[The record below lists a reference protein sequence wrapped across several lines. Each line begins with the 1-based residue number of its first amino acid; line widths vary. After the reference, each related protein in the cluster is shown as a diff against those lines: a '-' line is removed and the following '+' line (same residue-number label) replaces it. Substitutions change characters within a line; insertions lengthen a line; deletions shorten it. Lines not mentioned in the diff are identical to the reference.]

1 MSEPGT
7 IDITPRLSLPLSE
20 LVFRATTGGG
30 PGGQHV
36 NRSAT
41 RIELWWNVATSP
53 SLTDGE
59 RRLLLA
65 RLGTRLTDAGELRL
79 VAAASRSQARNRE
92 EALARLKDLL
102 ARALKPVKVRRPT
115 RVPRAAKERRL
126 ESKRQRSV
134 RKITRR
140 RPTDDA

>member
-1 MSEPGT
+1 MPDPGT
-7 IDITPRLSLPLSE
+7 LAITPRLSLPLSE

-53 SLTDGE
+53 SLTDAE
-59 RRLLLA
+59 RRLVLT

-79 VAAASRSQARNRE
+79 VAAASRSQARNRD
-92 EALARLKDLL
+92 EAVARLQEILG
-102 ARALKPVKVRRPT
+102 RALKPVKPRRRT

-126 ESKRQRSV
+126 ESKRQRGA
-134 RKITRR
+134 RKLTRK